1 MRCTSCHY
9 YCSLIIYFR
18 IIIAATFGSMIAGQ
32 ALSFT
37 PDYISAKVSAGRL
50 FKLFDTQSN
59 IDVNQP
65 GGKIKVT
72 YLFIEKMFFYF
83 L

>member
-1 MRCTSCHY
+1 
-9 YCSLIIYFR
+9 
-18 IIIAATFGSMIAGQ
+18 MIAGQ

-37 PDYISAKVSAGRL
+37 PDYLSAKVSAGRL

-65 GGKIKVT
+65 GGKIKVICLLPNN
-72 YLFIEKMFFYF
+72 LFCFELLLICIM
-83 L
+83 